1 MPGLTLSLETAKNTL
16 LNMQVQLQTAS
27 HNISNAESKGYARQK
42 VILAANPA
50 NWSSGGWLGTGAGVV
65 TVMQMR
71 DQYIEQQ
78 LMRSISDESQYGGLA
93 SQLDTIQAVFSDDGS
108 TGISE
113 ALGDFW
119 DTWDRLA
126 QSPDGVSE
134 QSALY
139 ESAKNLAQNIRT
151 AYDHL
156 NTIATDDIPSQI
168 EDTANQA
175 NELIQTIADLN
186 KAILK
191 NESPGYPAND
201 LRDARYQALKDL
213 SELVPVKF
221 SENDNNTLTVTTT
234 DADGEVTLI
243 SGSEVKNLLDADST
257 ISGGRLGGLRTAQE
271 KANSYIDRLNTFA
284 TNLMAQVN
292 AIHEQDDGT
301 AVFTGNNAS
310 DIIAKDDFLS
320 GQGTADEATR
330 ALKIAELQDSKITF
344 PDLTLS
350 LTFSDYLADVQRQI
364 GTDTSSAHTSESY
377 SQAQRMRLDSLQ
389 QNVSGVSIDEEMV
402 DILQFQHIYQAAAK
416 VVTTVSSMLDVIMG
430 LVR

>member
-139 ESAKNLAQNIRT
+139 ESAKNLAQNI
-151 AYDHL
+151 
-156 NTIATDDIPSQI
+156 
-168 EDTANQA
+168 
-175 NELIQTIADLN
+175 
-186 KAILK
+186 
-191 NESPGYPAND
+191 
-201 LRDARYQALKDL
+201 
-213 SELVPVKF
+213 
-221 SENDNNTLTVTTT
+221 
-234 DADGEVTLI
+234 
-243 SGSEVKNLLDADST
+243 
-257 ISGGRLGGLRTAQE
+257 
-271 KANSYIDRLNTFA
+271 
-284 TNLMAQVN
+284 
-292 AIHEQDDGT
+292 
-301 AVFTGNNAS
+301 
-310 DIIAKDDFLS
+310 
-320 GQGTADEATR
+320 
-330 ALKIAELQDSKITF
+330 
-344 PDLTLS
+344 
-350 LTFSDYLADVQRQI
+350 
-364 GTDTSSAHTSESY
+364 
-377 SQAQRMRLDSLQ
+377 
-389 QNVSGVSIDEEMV
+389 
-402 DILQFQHIYQAAAK
+402 
-416 VVTTVSSMLDVIMG
+416 
-430 LVR
+430 